1 MRARHARA
9 DRDGAVERS
18 RNAGGQG
25 RVLASVC
32 IALALVVSAVASLNI
47 ALPDL
52 AAGTGASQTQLQW
65 IVDSYALVF
74 AGLLLIAGAVG
85 DKYGRKH
92 TLVVGL
98 AVFGLAYGFGALVDD
113 PGLLVGARAV
123 AGIGAALAMPST
135 LSIITTSFPPEQ
147 RARAVGTWAGVA
159 GAGAVAGLL
168 LSGVLVEVAGW
179 PWVFAVNALWAGLAL
194 ALTVRW
200 VPRSRDVDEQPL
212 DVVGAVLSALGLA
225 GVVFATIEGPTR
237 GWSDGLVVGGYA
249 LGGMLLAAFVLWE
262 LRSAHPMLD
271 PRLFL
276 LRGFRTGTTS
286 MTLQFF
292 ALFGFMFA
300 ALQYLQLVL
309 GYSALEAA
317 LALIPLAMTVGF
329 LSRVVAP
336 RLIGRFGHR
345 PVDAAGLA
353 VLAVGFALLSTLD
366 VDSSYLH
373 VLAGLVPMAAG
384 IGLATAPATASIV
397 ESLPHAKQGVASA
410 VNDTAREVGGA
421 IGIAVLGSVLNDGYR
436 DGLARHTAQLPP
448 EAAERAGDSLA
459 FVVQAADRFGPA
471 GEELLGAARQ
481 SFVDGFNTTMVVAS
495 LVMAVGALVVFG
507 RGRRSDDRGRALD
520 ATAEPDRPGSD
531 VTAAPG
537 AATPGA
543 MSPDA
548 ATPDAALPGLAP
560 VGAGPRRAGGRRPVS
575 PGARP

>member
-1 MRARHARA
+1 MRERLAHGRRS
-9 DRDGAVERS
+9 RGVERS
-18 RNAGGQG
+18 RIAAEQR

-52 AAGTGASQTQLQW
+52 AAGTGATQTELQW

-92 TLVVGL
+92 TLVLGL
-98 AVFGLAYGFGALVDD
+98 AVFGLAYAVGAVANN
-113 PGLLVGARAV
+113 PGLLIGARGV

-135 LSIITTSFPPEQ
+135 LSILTTSFPPAQ

-168 LSGVLVEVAGW
+168 LSGVLVEVADW
-179 PWVFAVNALWAGLAL
+179 RWVFGANALWAGLAL
-194 ALTVRW
+194 ALAVRW

-212 DVVGAVLSALGLA
+212 DVVGAVLSATGLA
-225 GVVFATIEGPTR
+225 SVIFATIEGPTR
-237 GWSDGLVVGGYA
+237 GWTDDLVGGYA
-249 LGGMLLAAFVLWE
+249 AGAVLLAAFVLWE
-262 LRSAHPMLD
+262 LRRTHPMLD
-271 PRLFL
+271 PRLFR

-300 ALQYLQLVL
+300 VLQYLQLVR

-317 LALIPLAMTVGF
+317 FALIPLAMIVGF

-345 PVDAAGLA
+345 PVDATGLSM
-353 VLAVGFALLSTLD
+353 LAVGFAILATLD

-373 VLAGLVPMAAG
+373 VLAGLVPLAAG
-384 IGLATAPATASIV
+384 IGLATTPATASIV
-397 ESLPHAKQGVASA
+397 ESLPAAKQGVASA

-421 IGIAVLGSVLNDGYR
+421 VGIAVLGSVLNDGYR
-436 DGLARHTAQLPP
+436 DGLAQHTAQLPP

-459 FVVQAADRFGPA
+459 FVVEAAERFGPA
-471 GEELLGAARQ
+471 GQQLLAAGRQ
-481 SFVDGFNTTMVVAS
+481 AFVDGFNTTMVVAS
-495 LVMAVGALVVFG
+495 LVMAFGALVVFG
-507 RGRRSDDRGRALD
+507 RGRGTDDRERALD
-520 ATAEPDRPGSD
+520 LTAEPGRAGDG
-531 VTAAPG
+531 VTALADAVLPEAP
-537 AATPGA
+537 TP
-543 MSPDA
+543 PE
-548 ATPDAALPGLAP
+548 AP
-560 VGAGPRRAGGRRPVS
+560 APRRPVS